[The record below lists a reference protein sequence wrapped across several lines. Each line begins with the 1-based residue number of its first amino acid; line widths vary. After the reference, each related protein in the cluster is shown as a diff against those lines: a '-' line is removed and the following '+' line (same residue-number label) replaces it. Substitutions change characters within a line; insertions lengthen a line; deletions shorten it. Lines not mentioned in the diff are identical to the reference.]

1 MKYLIITF
9 FTLTMIS
16 CTQSGDTIIGEWER
30 INDEH
35 KGLIIKVIKEKNNYV
50 GKLTQV
56 PEESVKSGFAIE
68 DIKWKNIEF
77 ISEGNYKFQDLYK
90 SVINEQVDE
99 IGYGDGYIELSEN
112 KLIVKHTKENKTG
125 LKQEWIRK

>member
-1 MKYLIITF
+1 M
-9 FTLTMIS
+9 
-16 CTQSGDTIIGEWER
+16 
-30 INDEH
+30 NDEH

-56 PEESVKSGFAIE
+56 PEVSVNSGFAIE
-68 DIKWKNIEF
+68 DIKWKYIEF